1 MRVLIASLVH
11 LATAQDL
18 VAPGGLARSGG
29 RRDMRAG
36 AGSFRTPSGPAV
48 GFFVDGSSIEDLNG
62 VYARLERAPACL
74 RDADLVYSDMRRG
87 LRSNYTYYDD
97 DGEAEEELIMVL
109 CLIVFGTILA
119 IGLTYIAML
128 TYRNYY
134 YPPLPPKQHL
144 DPQVVEFEL
153 VEKGEEVK
161 ETDDPY

>member
-1 MRVLIASLVH
+1 MGFDRVNATLEECAAVCLGFTCDMYTKESCSLV
-11 LATAQDL
+11 QNEYGCDC
-18 VAPGGLARSGG
+18 PG
-29 RRDMRAG
+29 
-36 AGSFRTPSGPAV
+36 
-48 GFFVDGSSIEDLNG
+48 
-62 VYARLERAPACL
+62 CHC
-74 RDADLVYSDMRRG
+74 DADLVYSDMRRG

-153 VEKGEEVK
+153 VEKGEGVK

>member
-74 RDADLVYSDMRRG
+74 RCMARKFAVSEQ
-87 LRSNYTYYDD
+87 T
-97 DGEAEEELIMVL
+97 
-109 CLIVFGTILA
+109 
-119 IGLTYIAML
+119 
-128 TYRNYY
+128 
-134 YPPLPPKQHL
+134 PLPSAPHAL
-144 DPQVVEFEL
+144 WPQ
-153 VEKGEEVK
+153 
-161 ETDDPY
+161 

>member
-1 MRVLIASLVH
+1 
-11 LATAQDL
+11 
-18 VAPGGLARSGG
+18 
-29 RRDMRAG
+29 
-36 AGSFRTPSGPAV
+36 
-48 GFFVDGSSIEDLNG
+48 
-62 VYARLERAPACL
+62 
-74 RDADLVYSDMRRG
+74 
-87 LRSNYTYYDD
+87 
-97 DGEAEEELIMVL
+97 MVL